1 MIVLGKWA
9 KLIPMATLATI
20 LIVVSINMSEYRV
33 FKQLLKSPKSDI
45 VVLLTTFGLTVI
57 FDLTIAIEVGMVLAV
72 VLFMRRMSEVSNVG
86 IVKRE
91 LKDEEEKSDPNALAN
106 KTVPDDVEIYE
117 IDGPFFFGAAHKFSD
132 IMRSIEKP
140 PKVRIIRM
148 RDVPAIDATGLN
160 LLNELFVESKKDG
173 IHLILSG
180 VHTQPL
186 YALTQYGLF
195 DKIGEQNIYGNI
207 DDALDRARELLG
219 MPKLGRPKEF
229 IPVVKREM
237 KNK

>member
-1 MIVLGKWA
+1 
-9 KLIPMATLATI
+9 
-20 LIVVSINMSEYRV
+20 
-33 FKQLLKSPKSDI
+33 
-45 VVLLTTFGLTVI
+45 
-57 FDLTIAIEVGMVLAV
+57 MVLAV

-160 LLNELFVESKKDG
+160 LLNELFIESKKDG